1 MALTGRSV
9 GMTLG
14 TWLVVFG
21 LSAGVLVVVGTHLSR
36 AGDQIATL
44 TGVGG
49 MLVGGILLAGA
60 TSLPELA
67 TDVSAAIEG
76 APSLAVGDLFGS
88 SMANMAILAVID
100 LVGRRHVLPA
110 VELTHAQVGSIAIAL
125 TALAVLGV
133 ATPVGLA
140 IGWVGLD
147 TVLVTAAYVTAVV
160 WVRRSRAQRGAGGTG
175 AEVGRQT
182 MRATGWGLRG
192 DDGAGLRASLLRFGL
207 AAAVVLVAAPIV
219 AISAEGIATEAAIGE
234 TAVGTSLVAVATSL
248 PELVASLAAVRIGAH
263 DLAVGNLFGSNAL
276 NMGMLLAIDLAYV
289 DGPLLTAVSSPPV
302 IVAGVGAILLMAV
315 AIAIVVGGTETRIR
329 RLEPDAVILLAA
341 YVGALAAVWFT
352 SV

>member
-1 MALTGRSV
+1 
-9 GMTLG
+9 
-14 TWLVVFG
+14 
-21 LSAGVLVVVGTHLSR
+21 
-36 AGDQIATL
+36 
-44 TGVGG
+44 
-49 MLVGGILLAGA
+49 
-60 TSLPELA
+60 
-67 TDVSAAIEG
+67 
-76 APSLAVGDLFGS
+76 
-88 SMANMAILAVID
+88 
-100 LVGRRHVLPA
+100 
-110 VELTHAQVGSIAIAL
+110 
-125 TALAVLGV
+125 
-133 ATPVGLA
+133 
-140 IGWVGLD
+140 
-147 TVLVTAAYVTAVV
+147 
-160 WVRRSRAQRGAGGTG
+160 
-175 AEVGRQT
+175 